1 MQGILGVEVGVGKR
15 CEAPKMLSQEAKGAE
30 GAGNKEGVPE
40 EGVPPPNRLG
50 YWRNVVSSLAGSRA
64 KVGLKTNFSAFQAS
78 RNASG
83 YDGFRNLTSCQ
94 KTFVN

>member
-50 YWRNVVSSLAGSRA
+50 Y
-64 KVGLKTNFSAFQAS
+64 
-78 RNASG
+78 
-83 YDGFRNLTSCQ
+83 
-94 KTFVN
+94 